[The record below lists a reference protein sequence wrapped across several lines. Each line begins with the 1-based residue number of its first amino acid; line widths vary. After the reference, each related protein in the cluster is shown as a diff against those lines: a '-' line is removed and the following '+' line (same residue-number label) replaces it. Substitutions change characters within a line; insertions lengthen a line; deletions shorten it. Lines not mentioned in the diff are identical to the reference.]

1 MAKVRIYFT
10 DMSALTVPRPSP
22 LPRRPLAIAA
32 SLLLHALA
40 LFALKAAQQQP
51 AAAPQPL
58 RVSMVP
64 ITLPPPDPP
73 SRAASAKPAPAA
85 RSPRPAHAARAATA
99 VETTARPARQ
109 GKATA
114 SAARAEPRLTIEGLR
129 QQMRQL
135 EPENAN
141 AKPLREDPEKARL
154 ARNINR
160 AERADCAK
168 AYANLGLLAA
178 PMLLKDAFDKDN
190 GCKW

>member
-1 MAKVRIYFT
+1 
-10 DMSALTVPRPSP
+10 MSTLTVPRPSP

-40 LFALKAAQQQP
+40 LFALKAAQQP
-51 AAAPQPL
+51 PTAAPPPL

-64 ITLPPPDPP
+64 ITLPPPAPP
-73 SRAASAKPAPAA
+73 SRSAAAKPAPAA
-85 RSPRPAHAARAATA
+85 RSPRPAHAAALEMA
-99 VETTARPARQ
+99 ARPARQ

-114 SAARAEPRLTIEGLR
+114 SAARAEPRVTIEGLR

-135 EPENAN
+135 EPANAN

-154 ARNINR
+154 ARDINR

>member
-1 MAKVRIYFT
+1 
-10 DMSALTVPRPSP
+10 MSTLTVPRPSP

-40 LFALKAAQQQP
+40 LFALKAAQQP
-51 AAAPQPL
+51 PTAAPPL

-64 ITLPPPDPP
+64 ITLPPPAPP
-73 SRAASAKPAPAA
+73 SRSAAAKPAPAA
-85 RSPRPAHAARAATA
+85 RSPRPAHAAA
-99 VETTARPARQ
+99 VEMAARPARQ

-114 SAARAEPRLTIEGLR
+114 SAARAEPRVTIEGLR

-154 ARNINR
+154 ARDINR